1 METFITNQIVAAVN
15 VFMLSF
21 MMSLSIRI
29 FKSVVIVLFL
39 LFLLL
44 LLLLLLLVVVVA
56 NVHVIVDGVI
66 AINVQ
71 VFIGGMIFI
80 FFSILML
87 LLL

>member
-44 LLLLLLLVVVVA
+44 LLLVVVVA